1 MAVDLVVPEVGESIT
16 EVEIGK
22 WLVSEGD
29 AVEKDQPLVEIETD
43 KVTLELPAPE
53 SGTISKITHKQ
64 GTEAAVGDK
73 IGEMD
78 TGKAGAAKTGTKK
91 QEKQEKQAEAE
102 GKKEKKAQAQD
113 EGEGGDERQPE
124 QEAAA
129 ATEQGEGEGEEA
141 KQAGQEQ
148 SREEEQGGERR
159 IMPAAQRLIDEHD
172 LDASKIEA
180 TGPGGRLLKEDVQ
193 NHLQQQ
199 GGAGEQT
206 QQSQKTTGNGKPA
219 GEEKPSRLPDDA
231 VPPPAFAEPAHEP
244 GDADRQP
251 AHAAAERSEAAGKA
265 PPAPTGE
272 RGEEIVPMTPMRRR
286 IAQRLVE
293 AQQTAAL
300 LTTFNECDMTEV
312 MSLRSQYKEAFEKKY
327 GIKLGFMSFFVKAV
341 VDALLQYPQVGAEVR
356 DTNIVFKDYIDIGIA
371 VGTGKGLVVPVLRDA
386 DQKSFAEIESTIA
399 DFGKRAQAG
408 KLALDELQGGTFTIT
423 NGGIFGSML
432 STPIINPP
440 QSAVLGMHAIQ
451 RRPIAVGTPGKD
463 ERIEIRPM
471 MNLALSYDHRL
482 IDGREAVT
490 FLKRIKE
497 TIEEPTRMLM
507 EV

>member
-53 SGTISKITHKQ
+53 SGTISTITHRQ

-73 IGEMD
+73 IGEM
-78 TGKAGAAKTGTKK
+78 
-91 QEKQEKQAEAE
+91 EA
-102 GKKEKKAQAQD
+102 
-113 EGEGGDERQPE
+113 GEGGGG
-124 QEAAA
+124 
-129 ATEQGEGEGEEA
+129 QGA
-141 KQAGQEQ
+141 SKQKKQAGAEHGEHKEKDQADTSTATA
-148 SREEEQGGERR
+148 SREAQGEALKAQVTQPPSEETEKPDEGAVAEGEKR
-159 IMPAAQRLIDEHD
+159 IMPAAQRLLDEHG
-172 LDASKIEA
+172 LEASHIQA

-193 NHLQQQ
+193 NFIEKQQ
-199 GGAGEQT
+199 GGGEQPR
-206 QQSQKTTGNGKPA
+206 QKATGNGKPA
-219 GEEKPSRLPDDA
+219 AEEKPSHLSDEA

-244 GDADRQP
+244 GEADRAPQTGTGRSQTTGGVQK
-251 AHAAAERSEAAGKA
+251 AA
-265 PPAPTGE
+265 TGE
-272 RGEEIVPMTPMRRR
+272 RGEEVVPMTPMRRR

-312 MSLRSQYKEAFEKKY
+312 MNLRGQYKDAFEKKY
-327 GIKLGFMSFFVKAV
+327 QIKLGFMSFFVKAV

-356 DTNIVFKDYIDIGIA
+356 GTDIVFKDFIDIGIA

-386 DQKSFAEIESTIA
+386 DRKSFAEIENTIA

-423 NGGIFGSML
+423 NGGVFGSML

-440 QSAVLGMHAIQ
+440 QSAVLGMHNIQ

-471 MNLALSYDHRL
+471 MYLALSYDHRL